1 MSLLSSLYTGVS
13 GLQTYGTSMQV
24 IGDNIA
30 NVSTVGFKSS
40 RAEFAALLSQ
50 SIGSSGG
57 GSGIGRGVS
66 LQRVSTSFTQG
77 SVNNTDRLTDLAIN
91 GSGFFVLNDGQADFY
106 TRNGQFSIDKNGFLV
121 NATGLRVQGNR
132 FDVTGAA
139 LGRGD
144 LQLGA
149 VTAQPRAT
157 SDGTGGTG
165 VIIYLNIDSRESI
178 PAAFDASSGAS
189 AESTSN
195 FSTTVTVYDSLGNSH
210 ATTVYLRKSIE
221 GATTTTWEW
230 FAGVDGA
237 EINDGAA
244 VAGQPFIAAQ
254 GTLVFDSSGALQS
267 QTTTSSDFDFNGG
280 ATQNQVIGF
289 DFGDDTAS
297 GGTGLAGSTQFASDS
312 QVSAQ
317 SQDGFGAGTLSGISI
332 GNDGLISGSF
342 TNGQT
347 QALGQFILADFPNAQ
362 GLIGVG
368 SSLFRESLDS
378 GLPLAGTPTVGRFGA
393 ISTFTL

>member
-40 RAEFAALLSQ
+40 RAEFAALLGQ

-121 NATGLRVQGNR
+121 NATGLRVQGNG

-157 SDGTGGTG
+157 A
-165 VIIYLNIDSRESI
+165 
-178 PAAFDASSGAS
+178 P
-189 AESTSN
+189 
-195 FSTTVTVYDSLGNSH
+195 
-210 ATTVYLRKSIE
+210 
-221 GATTTTWEW
+221 
-230 FAGVDGA
+230 
-237 EINDGAA
+237 
-244 VAGQPFIAAQ
+244 P
-254 GTLVFDSSGALQS
+254 
-267 QTTTSSDFDFNGG
+267 
-280 ATQNQVIGF
+280 
-289 DFGDDTAS
+289 
-297 GGTGLAGSTQFASDS
+297 
-312 QVSAQ
+312 
-317 SQDGFGAGTLSGISI
+317 
-332 GNDGLISGSF
+332 
-342 TNGQT
+342 
-347 QALGQFILADFPNAQ
+347 
-362 GLIGVG
+362 
-368 SSLFRESLDS
+368 
-378 GLPLAGTPTVGRFGA
+378 GRA
-393 ISTFTL
+393 W